1 MRVRFAY
8 AKKNETKYIAH
19 LDLTRVFDR
28 ALRRAGIKV
37 AYSEGFN
44 PHPKIAF
51 GAPLPVGVEGERE
64 YVDIDIREDYMEQN
78 DIESIT
84 KLLQRQLPAGIAIK
98 EAAMMPAHPK
108 ALMAIINL
116 ARYRVKIPFTRKV
129 EIKEIELALEHW
141 LAKDVIMHNRRQRDK
156 IVEKDIRQYV
166 IAANFIE
173 LTEYFCILQ
182 MDMKI
187 GNDGTARPGDILDS
201 LILLEN
207 MPVDK
212 DGVVTVRE
220 GLYVGKDNELLSP
233 VEYAL

>member
-1 MRVRFAY
+1 
-8 AKKNETKYIAH
+8 
-19 LDLTRVFDR
+19 
-28 ALRRAGIKV
+28 V